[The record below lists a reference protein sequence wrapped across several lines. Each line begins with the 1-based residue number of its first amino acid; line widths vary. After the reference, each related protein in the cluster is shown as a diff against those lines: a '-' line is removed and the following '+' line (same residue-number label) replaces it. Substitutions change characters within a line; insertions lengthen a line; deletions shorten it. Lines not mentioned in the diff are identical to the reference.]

1 MGISSSKTRDTISGS
16 KRSDK
21 LSSFA
26 DRVKANVEEEFF
38 KRTMMQ
44 REIEMALNVAKAR
57 DNIQIFGSG
66 WLALVTGVGAAKAAG
81 RHVPG
86 ILGVP
91 IVVGAFVLGNLA
103 DLAYGNKLQRVCREA
118 EYILDNEKERFVPF
132 PQAPFARFYT
142 AEQKAAM
149 YDKATPVGE
158 LWPSSMVA
166 RPKSL

>member
-1 MGISSSKTRDTISGS
+1 MGSSCS

-21 LSSFA
+21 RPSFA
-26 DRVKANVEEEFF
+26 DRIKANVEEEVF

-57 DNIQIFGSG
+57 DNLQIFGSA
-66 WLALVTGVGAAKAAG
+66 WLTLVSGVSVVKAAG
-81 RHVPG
+81 RQVPG

-91 IVVGAFVLGNLA
+91 IVVGGLLLGNMA

-118 EYILDNEKERFVPF
+118 AYILDNERERFVPF
-132 PQAPFARFYT
+132 PQAPFAKFYT

-158 LWPSSMVA
+158 FWPSSVVA
-166 RPKSL
+166 RPKDF

>member
-1 MGISSSKTRDTISGS
+1 MGSSYS
-16 KRSDK
+16 KRGDTSSGCKKSDK
-21 LSSFA
+21 ISSFA
-26 DRVKANVEEEFF
+26 DRIKANVEEEVF

-44 REIEMALNVAKAR
+44 REIQMALNVAKAR
-57 DNIQIFGSG
+57 DNLQIFGSA
-66 WLALVTGVGAAKAAG
+66 WLTLVTGVSVAKAAG

-86 ILGVP
+86 ILGIPVL
-91 IVVGAFVLGNLA
+91 VGGLVLGNMA

-142 AEQKAAM
+142 AEQKNAM

-158 LWPSSMVA
+158 FWPSSIVA
-166 RPKSL
+166 RPKSF